1 MCYLASYIN
10 IDQKSKSNEYYS
22 CYIGYLV
29 SAPCRNWK
37 GLWFIPYC
45 SVVNFLRLGTR
56 RNRRFGYLEQSELM
70 TRSLVG
76 RATANRG

>member
-1 MCYLASYIN
+1 MCYLASNKN

-29 SAPCRNWK
+29 SAPRRNWK
-37 GLWFIPYC
+37 RLWFISYC

-56 RNRRFGYLEQSELM
+56 RYRRFGYLEQSELM
-70 TRSLVG
+70 TRSLFG
-76 RATANRG
+76 RVTTKRV